1 MKKRRYKLYEFQ
13 AGIYPISI
21 WIYIG
26 ADVSGLEDHFNNEAG
41 FEDFDRADSAACT
54 IDVPVGGFKYHNGQ
68 GYIIRFHSISD
79 MIMLYVTH
87 EVIHVACKT
96 WEFLG
101 DDPKTGEAFAYFG
114 GWVAGL
120 CEAVRAGREDVK
132 RFEVREV
139 YKDEIEKDGKE

>member
-1 MKKRRYKLYEFQ
+1 MNSRLE
-13 AGIYPISI
+13 SI
-21 WIYIG
+21 RFPYGYIL
-26 ADVSGLEDHFNNEAG
+26 GLTLVDWKIILTTKPV

-101 DDPKTGEAFAYFG
+101 DDPKTGG
-114 GWVAGL
+114 GFCLFWWMGCRIV
-120 CEAVRAGREDVK
+120 
-132 RFEVREV
+132 
-139 YKDEIEKDGKE
+139 